1 MEAPAYSL
9 ASRAKELKK
18 FSTPAPGSYEVSP
31 ANIYSYKDKDSLT
44 DGPTLD
50 LKTFSVL

>member
-18 FSTPAPGSYEVSP
+18 FSTPAPGAYEVS
-31 ANIYSYKDKDSLT
+31 ALWKKSLVASISSNFT
-44 DGPTLD
+44 WI
-50 LKTFSVL
+50 KKFRKSF